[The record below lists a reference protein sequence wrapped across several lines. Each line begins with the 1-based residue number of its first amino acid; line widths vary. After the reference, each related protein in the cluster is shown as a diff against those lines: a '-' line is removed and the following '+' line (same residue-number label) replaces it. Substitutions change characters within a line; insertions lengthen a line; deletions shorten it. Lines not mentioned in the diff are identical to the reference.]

1 MTKSIIK
8 KLFIKLSKILGF
20 EIIDQSDFSSP
31 TLQKELNEDLSIIN
45 QKSIV
50 LPLGEVKITKKVNSV
65 LIIFRT
71 NTDVEIWDQNKKRL
85 FEEPKIQYSLRALK
99 SLIKTVNFSKTKY
112 PNIKFKTIIVD
123 DKSKEENLDKLK
135 KLTDESDL
143 DMSITSLNHE
153 KYKDII
159 KQQKNDQTF
168 SNLASLLQSFELGK
182 EHGEDLVFFVEDDYL
197 HFEPMMEEMIAS
209 YERIASQV
217 NKDIFMCPADYPY
230 LYMNNEKTNI
240 LIGNKRHWRTIN
252 QTLCTFMTTKSLLD
266 KYWDNFYNTCLD
278 RNDPF
283 EKHLNEIYT
292 KEFCI
297 SPLKSLSL
305 HLTNVNSSYGLSP
318 FINYKKLWD
327 ENEVTNA

>member
-1 MTKSIIK
+1 MKKSIIK
-8 KLFIKLSKILGF
+8 RLFIKLSKVLGY
-20 EIIDQSDFSSP
+20 EIIDQVDFRSP
-31 TLQKELNEDLSIIN
+31 TLNKELNHTLSIIN
-45 QKSIV
+45 KKSIV

-65 LIIFRT
+65 LLIFRT
-71 NTDVEIWDQNKKRL
+71 NTDVEIWDQNKRRL
-85 FEEPKIQYSLRALK
+85 FEKPKVEYSIRALK
-99 SLIKTVNFSKTKY
+99 SLIKSIKNSKNRF
-112 PNIKFKTIIVD
+112 PNIQFKTIIVD
-123 DKSKEENLDKLK
+123 DKSKEVNFNKIKNIIEG
-135 KLTDESDL
+135 SDL
-143 DMSITSLNHE
+143 DISISSLNHE
-153 KYKDII
+153 KYKDTI

-182 EHGEDLVFFVEDDYL
+182 EHGEDLIFFVEDDYL

-252 QTLCTFMTTKSLLD
+252 QTLCTFLTTKSLLN

-283 EKHLNEIYT
+283 EKHLNKIYT

-327 ENEVTNA
+327 ENQ

>member
-1 MTKSIIK
+1 MK
-8 KLFIKLSKILGF
+8 KIFIKLIKLLGY
-20 EIIDQSDFSSP
+20 ELIDQNRFVSP
-31 TLQKELNEDLSIIN
+31 TLKKELNEDLSIIN

-50 LPLGEVKITKKVNSV
+50 LPLGEVKITKKIKSV

-85 FEEPKIQYSLRALK
+85 FEKPKIEYSLRALN
-99 SLIKTVNFSKTKY
+99 SLIKSITFSKTKY

-123 DKSKEENLDKLK
+123 DKSKEENLNKLK
-135 KLTDESDL
+135 KLINVSGL
-143 DMSITSLNHE
+143 DISINLLNHE
-153 KYKDII
+153 KYKDKI
-159 KQQKNDQTF
+159 KQQKNNQTF

-182 EHGEDLVFFVEDDYL
+182 EHGKDLVFFVEDDYL

-230 LYMNNEKTNI
+230 LYMSNEKTNI

-252 QTLCTFMTTKSLLD
+252 QTLCTFMTTKSLID
-266 KYWDNFYNTCLD
+266 KYWDNFYNNCLD
-278 RNDPF
+278 RNEPF
-283 EKHLNEIYT
+283 EKYLNEIYT

-318 FINYKKLWD
+318 FINFKKLWE
-327 ENEVTNA
+327 ENEY

>member
-1 MTKSIIK
+1 MKKSIIK
-8 KLFIKLSKILGF
+8 KLFIRLSKVLGY

-31 TLQKELNEDLSIIN
+31 TLQKELNEELSIIN
-45 QKSIV
+45 KKSIV
-50 LPLGEVKITKKVNSV
+50 LPLGEVVITKKVNSV

-71 NTDVEIWDQNKKRL
+71 NTDVELWDQNKRRL
-85 FEEPKIQYSLRALK
+85 FELPKIEYSLRALN
-99 SLIKTVNFSKTKY
+99 SLIKSINFSKTKY
-112 PNIKFKTIIVD
+112 PNIKFKMIIVD
-123 DKSKEENLDKLK
+123 DNSKEENLNKLK
-135 KLTDESDL
+135 KIIDESSL
-143 DMSITSLNHE
+143 EVSITPLNHH
-153 KYKDII
+153 KYKNTI

-240 LIGNKRHWRTIN
+240 LIGNKRHWRTIDR
-252 QTLCTFMTTKSLLD
+252 TLCTVMTTKSLLNE
-266 KYWDNFYNTCLD
+266 YWDNFYNNCLD
-278 RNDPF
+278 RHDPF
-283 EKHLNEIYT
+283 EKYLNEIYI

-327 ENEVTNA
+327 ENDITNA

>member
-1 MTKSIIK
+1 MKKSIIK
-8 KLFIKLSKILGF
+8 KLFIKLSKVLGY

-45 QKSIV
+45 EKSIV

-85 FEEPKIQYSLRALK
+85 FEEPKIEYSLRALN
-99 SLIKTVNFSKTKY
+99 SIIRSVNFSKKKY
-112 PNIKFKTIIVD
+112 QNIKFKTIIVD
-123 DKSKEENLDKLK
+123 DKSKEENLNKIK
-135 KLTDESDL
+135 KLINKSDL
-143 DMSITSLNHE
+143 DISITPLNHD
-153 KYKDII
+153 KYKDTI

-182 EHGEDLVFFVEDDYL
+182 EHGEDLMFFVEDDYL

-230 LYMNNEKTNI
+230 LYMDNKKTNI

-266 KYWDNFYNTCLD
+266 KYWNNFYNTCLD
-278 RNDPF
+278 RNNPF
-283 EKHLNEIYT
+283 ERYLNEIYT

-305 HLTNVNSSYGLSP
+305 HLTNVNSSYGFSP
-318 FINYKKLWD
+318 FIDYKKLWE
-327 ENEVTNA
+327 EN

>member
-1 MTKSIIK
+1 MKKSIIK
-8 KLFIKLSKILGF
+8 RLFIKLSKIIGY

-45 QKSIV
+45 EKSIII
-50 LPLGEVKITKKVNSV
+50 PLGEVKITKKVNSV

-85 FEEPKIQYSLRALK
+85 FEKPKIEYSLRALN
-99 SLIKTVNFSKTKY
+99 SLIKSINFSKTKY

-123 DKSKEENLDKLK
+123 DKSKEENLSNIK
-135 KLTDESDL
+135 KLINASGL
-143 DMSITSLNHE
+143 DIDITSLNHD
-153 KYKDII
+153 KYKSII

-168 SNLASLLQSFELGK
+168 SNLASLLQCFELGK
-182 EHGEDLVFFVEDDYL
+182 EYSEDLVFFVEDDYL

-230 LYMNNEKTNI
+230 LYMNNVKTNI

-252 QTLCTFMTTKSLLD
+252 QTLCTFMTTKALLN

-327 ENEVTNA
+327 ANKITDA

>member
-1 MTKSIIK
+1 MK
-8 KLFIKLSKILGF
+8 KLFIKLAKLLGY
-20 EIIDQSDFSSP
+20 EIIDQNNFVSP
-31 TLQKELNEDLSIIN
+31 TLDKELNEDLSFIN
-45 QKSIV
+45 NKSII

-85 FEEPKIQYSLRALK
+85 FEEPKIEYSLRSLK
-99 SLIKTVNFSKTKY
+99 SLIKSINFCKTKY
-112 PNIKFKTIIVD
+112 QNIKFKLIIVD
-123 DKSKEENLDKLK
+123 DKSKSENLDKIKKIIEKSNLDININSLK
-135 KLTDESDL
+135 
-143 DMSITSLNHE
+143 HE
-153 KYKDII
+153 KYKNII
-159 KQQKNDQTF
+159 KQQKNEQTF

-182 EHGEDLVFFVEDDYL
+182 DNGEDLIFFVEDDYL

-252 QTLCTFMTTKSLLD
+252 QSLCTFMTTKSLID
-266 KYWDNFYNTCLD
+266 KYWSNFHNNCLD
-278 RNDPF
+278 RHEPF
-283 EKHLNEIYT
+283 EKYLNEIYT

-305 HLTNVNSSYGLSP
+305 HVTNVNSSYGLSP
-318 FINYKKLWD
+318 FIDYKKLWE
-327 ENEVTNA
+327 ENNY

>member
-1 MTKSIIK
+1 MKKSIIK
-8 KLFIKLSKILGF
+8 KLFIKLSKVLGY

-45 QKSIV
+45 KKSIV
-50 LPLGEVKITKKVNSV
+50 LPLGEVVITKKVKSV

-71 NTDVEIWDQNKKRL
+71 NTDVELWDQNKRRL
-85 FEEPKIQYSLRALK
+85 FECPKIEYSLRALS
-99 SLIKTVNFSKTKY
+99 SLIKSINFSKTKY
-112 PNIKFKTIIVD
+112 PNIEFKIIIVD
-123 DKSKEENLDKLK
+123 DNSKEENLNKLK
-135 KLTDESDL
+135 KIINESSIEV
-143 DMSITSLNHE
+143 SITHLNHD
-153 KYKDII
+153 KYKNTI

-197 HFEPMMEEMIAS
+197 HFETMMEEMIAS

-240 LIGNKRHWRTIN
+240 LIGDKRHWRTIDR
-252 QTLCTFMTTKSLLD
+252 TLCTFMTTKSLLD
-266 KYWDNFYNTCLD
+266 RYWDNFYNNCLD
-278 RNDPF
+278 RHDPF
-283 EKHLNEIYT
+283 EKYLNEIYN
-292 KEFCI
+292 KEFCL

-327 ENEVTNA
+327 ANKVVDA

>member
-1 MTKSIIK
+1 MK
-8 KLFIKLSKILGF
+8 KLFIKFAKLLGY
-20 EIIDQSDFSSP
+20 EIIDQNNFVSP
-31 TLQKELNEDLSIIN
+31 TLGKSLNKDLSFIN
-45 QKSIV
+45 KKSIV

-85 FEEPKIQYSLRALK
+85 FEEPKVEYSLRAFNSLVK
-99 SLIKTVNFSKTKY
+99 SINFSKSKY
-112 PNIKFKTIIVD
+112 PNIKFKTIVVD
-123 DKSKEENLDKLK
+123 DKSKEENLSKIK
-135 KLTDESDL
+135 KLIDGSGL
-143 DMSITSLNHE
+143 DINITTLNHD
-153 KYKDII
+153 KYKETI

-182 EHGEDLVFFVEDDYL
+182 EYGEDLIFFVEDDYL

-266 KYWDNFYNTCLD
+266 KYWNNFYNTCLD

-283 EKHLNEIYT
+283 EKHLNEIYI

-327 ENEVTNA
+327 ENQ